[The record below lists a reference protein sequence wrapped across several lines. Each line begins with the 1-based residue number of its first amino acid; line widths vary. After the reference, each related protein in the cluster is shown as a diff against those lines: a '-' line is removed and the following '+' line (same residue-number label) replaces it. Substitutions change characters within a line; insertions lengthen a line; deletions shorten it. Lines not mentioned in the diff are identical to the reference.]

1 MSEESEEVPPEECP
15 PGYEWDW
22 EQGKC
27 VIPDPSGDW
36 WESSDSDEEEGIPS
50 DFPEGSIVGGISVAT
65 LYQGAIGGWESST
78 TVDWWDSS
86 KPDFHKIEEEE
97 GQRDIFGGYGFTP
110 QWTSETRTDTG
121 PTIGRDRFG
130 ALGSRMQA
138 QWDPSDTPRGSV
150 SDDGGT
156 SGADSA
162 ARSYPTASGTRTDG
176 FWYHTGIY
184 GPDGDEVIIWLS
196 GDDTPPDDTPPE
208 FGVDI
213 LSFDADAAAEEVRYA
228 KACESGLPELALGS
242 DFEERENK
250 IGLIDIIA
258 PDVDDWENEVE
269 GSILM
274 DAALSSIAAEFE
286 SDFDF
291 DDVNYNSRFE
301 AGENMEISYTSFEDL
316 WGEERQIYWDFM
328 YSSEHAPAFAHSYY
342 DEDDDPVDE
351 QFLAEGFTTVE
362 YNSDELRGLKERF
375 GSDYTWPEIIDN
387 TITSLF
393 EEVVARSYSTSDS
406 MQKHSYD
413 IFKFGVFTSLALGE
427 EEEME
432 ESDLATPRST
442 MSTTSTT
449 SY

>member
-1 MSEESEEVPPEECP
+1 MGAWESEES
-15 PGYEWDW
+15 
-22 EQGKC
+22 
-27 VIPDPSGDW
+27 
-36 WESSDSDEEEGIPS
+36 
-50 DFPEGSIVGGISVAT
+50 
-65 LYQGAIGGWESST
+65 
-78 TVDWWDSS
+78 VDWWDSS
-86 KPDFHKIEEEE
+86 KPAGLETEEG
-97 GQRDIFGGYGFTP
+97 GQRDIFGGYDFTP

-121 PTIGRDRFG
+121 PTFGRDLFG
-130 ALGSRMQA
+130 GLDPRIQA
-138 QWDPSDTPRGSV
+138 QWDPSDTPRASV
-150 SDDGGT
+150 SDDEGT
-156 SGADSA
+156 SEEEYASEDS
-162 ARSYPTASGTRTDG
+162 D
-176 FWYHTGIY
+176 TGY
-184 GPDGDEVIIWLS
+184 SSSD
-196 GDDTPPDDTPPE
+196 
-208 FGVDI
+208 
-213 LSFDADAAAEEVRYA
+213 

-291 DDVNYNSRFE
+291 GDVNYNSRFE

-351 QFLAEGFTTVE
+351 QFLAEGVTTVE

-393 EEVVARSYSTSDS
+393 EEVVARSYEISDS

-427 EEEME
+427 EVEME
-432 ESDLATPRST
+432 ESDLGINP
-442 MSTTSTT
+442 TSMGTT

>member
-27 VIPDPSGDW
+27 IVPDPSDDW
-36 WESSDSDEEEGIPS
+36 WEGTDSGEDSIPS
-50 DFPEGSIVGGISVAT
+50 DGLGGSISFGLMIAS
-65 LYQGAIGGWESST
+65 LFQGAQGAWESEES
-78 TVDWWDSS
+78 VDWWDSS
-86 KPDFHKIEEEE
+86 APGLRKIEDEE
-97 GQRDIFGGYGFTP
+97 GGAQRDLFGGHDFTP
-110 QWTSETRTDTG
+110 QEDPGDTQSATPTDEDAPKEEYASEDSDTG
-121 PTIGRDRFG
+121 Y
-130 ALGSRMQA
+130 SS
-138 QWDPSDTPRGSV
+138 SD
-150 SDDGGT
+150 
-156 SGADSA
+156 
-162 ARSYPTASGTRTDG
+162 
-176 FWYHTGIY
+176 
-184 GPDGDEVIIWLS
+184 
-196 GDDTPPDDTPPE
+196 
-208 FGVDI
+208 
-213 LSFDADAAAEEVRYA
+213 

-291 DDVNYNSRFE
+291 GDVNYNSRFE
-301 AGENMEISYTSFEDL
+301 AGESMEISYTSFEDL

-328 YSSEHAPAFAHSYY
+328 YSSEHAPVFAHSYY
-342 DEDDDPVDE
+342 DDDDDPVDE
-351 QFLAEGFTTVE
+351 QFLAEGVTTVG
-362 YNSDELRGLKERF
+362 YNSDELKGLKERF

-393 EEVVARSYSTSDS
+393 EEVLARSYQISDS

-427 EEEME
+427 EVEME
-432 ESDLATPRST
+432 ESDLGINPST